1 MNLPFTL
8 PDWLPTWAFLILALL
23 ALLYLFAFLLMPF
36 SVFGVKSRLE
46 AMESQLEAVQEEL
59 RVLSNRSPGMAASGL
74 AAVARRDDEYD
85 VPNFGQL
92 KAGQTTSYVA
102 PAPSMAPPVSDR
114 VRPAAPPERP
124 APRPRRM
131 EPRLD

>member
-36 SVFGVKSRLE
+36 SVFGVKARLE

-59 RVLSNRSPGMAASGL
+59 RALSNRSPGLATSGL

-92 KAGQTTSYVA
+92 KAGQTTGYVA
-102 PAPSMAPPVSDR
+102 PVPGVAPAVSDR
-114 VRPAAPPERP
+114 VRPAAAAERP